1 VRAREDEFE
10 IEPGTQSTVE
20 AEVYNPNQ
28 HKNSWRA
35 TVETSQ
41 IPSIGERVL
50 AHLSMKQSEDVPIK
64 VKNMDVSGNITFN
77 VAVKDL
83 LDDEERRELK
93 GGSPAS
99 RRIGTFFVDAVGEL
113 LVRRNLE
120 EFLSYLVK
128 IKSNDLER
136 LAKVQH
142 ATFGLLE
149 KSDRTFQ
156 FIFHVSLLHR
166 IFIDMVGVL
175 TETNGG
181 EG

>member
-1 VRAREDEFE
+1 M
-10 IEPGTQSTVE
+10 QSTVE
-20 AEVYNPNQ
+20 ANSVYNQLQ

-35 TVETSQ
+35 TVDTIKSS
-41 IPSIGERVL
+41 PGIGEKVL
-50 AHLSMKQSEDVPIK
+50 ARLSTKLPEDVAIK
-64 VKNMDVSGNITFN
+64 VKNMDAAGNISFN

-83 LDDEERRELK
+83 LIDEERKELK
-93 GGSPAS
+93 GGIPAS
-99 RRIGTFFVDAVGEL
+99 RRFGSFFVDSVGEL

-128 IKSNDLER
+128 IKSNDRDR

-175 TETNGG
+175 TETAE
-181 EG
+181 EGS